1 MRGELGWLV
10 VEVADSMEEFKQ
22 SLEWLRRLDTLEVLR
37 SEVEWRVKA
46 QRVGGGGG
54 CTIHLSCRWM
64 VEEVIQF
71 I

>member
-22 SLEWLRRLDTLEVLR
+22 SLEWLRRLDTLEVLW

-46 QRVGGGGG
+46 QGVGVGGG
-54 CTIHLSCRWM
+54 CTIHMSCMW
-64 VEEVIQF
+64 VLEEVIQF